1 MTMITM
7 AMRAAVAQSNDE
19 VHECKNR
26 YELIA
31 MPINPSNLER
41 DTLQNLYCEDFFK
54 FLVS

>member
-1 MTMITM
+1 MITM